1 VIHRLRFALAVG
13 AVALAISGCQDL
25 NVTNPNNPDR
35 TRATQDPATVESFVA
50 SSFRT
55 WWEWVHDDSPVW
67 VFSTVADEF
76 TAAFAD
82 FGILDASSE
91 PRQAWNNS
99 PVYARREANED
110 PWYGLYATL
119 SVVNDALVGI
129 DSGLTIMSGGTDVT
143 PRADAV
149 GKFMQ
154 GLVHGQLALYFDKAY
169 IVSESLDLTTWDPSF
184 SPYQEVMDTAIAE
197 LQDAITLAQANSFTL
212 PSTDF
217 LHQSMDNQE
226 LVRLA
231 HSYIARYMA
240 SVARTRAE
248 RDAVLWGQVLMH
260 AEAGITTDFAPLA
273 VDPLIIDDFKRVAA
287 RERTGIPGDF
297 ARVDY
302 MTVGPADSTGRFMNW
317 LAQPVANRTVFQL
330 ITKDRR
336 IHGATPSTEGLY
348 LGYTTTNRFAASRG
362 TYHQSRYYYHRFGRL
377 EDWRTGGQE
386 AFLVSE
392 NDLLRA
398 EALIRLNR
406 AAEAVPLINQSRVSS
421 GQLPPVDINGPPD
434 EPGCVPRKQNG
445 SCGSLW
451 DALRYEKRIE
461 GLGVNGNTAF
471 FDARGWQM
479 LPVNSLIHLPVPGRE
494 LETLALPLYT
504 LGGGGAGSA
513 PAPDP
518 ERCPVSLPRC
528 P

>member
-1 VIHRLRFALAVG
+1 MRPRLTITAAVLAALAVT
-13 AVALAISGCQDL
+13 SCQDL
-25 NVTNPNNPDR
+25 DVTNPNNPDR
-35 TRATQDPATVESFVA
+35 TRATEDPATVESFVA

-55 WWEWVHDDSPVW
+55 WWEWVQDDSPVW
-67 VFSTVADEF
+67 VFATVADEF

-91 PRQAWNNS
+91 PRAAWNNS

-129 DSGLTIMSGGTDVT
+129 DSGLTIVSGGVDATA
-143 PRADAV
+143 RADAV

-154 GLVHGQLALYFDKAY
+154 GLVHGQLALSFDKAY
-169 IVSESLDLTTWDPSF
+169 IVSESLDLLTWDPQF

-197 LQDAITLAQANSFTL
+197 LEAAIDIAEANAFTL
-212 PSTDF
+212 PSDDF
-217 LHQSMDNQE
+217 LHQAMDNQE
-226 LVRLA
+226 LARLA
-231 HSYIARYMA
+231 HSFIARYMA
-240 SVARTRAE
+240 SVPRTRAE
-248 RDAVLWGQVLMH
+248 RDAVDWSSVLAH
-260 AEAGITTDFAPLA
+260 AEAGITTDFAPIA
-273 VDPLIIDDFKRVAA
+273 VDPLLIDDYKRVAA

-302 MTVGPADSTGRFMNW
+302 MTVGPADSTDRFITW
-317 LAQPVANRTVFQL
+317 LNTPVDDRTVFQL

-336 IHGATPSTEGLY
+336 IHGATPTTEGLY
-348 LGYTTTNRFAASRG
+348 LGYTTTNRFQASRG

-386 AFLVSE
+386 QFLVVE

-406 AAEAVPLINQSRVSS
+406 ADEAIPLINQSRVTK
-421 GQLPPVDINGPPD
+421 GELPPVDINGPPD

-445 SCGSLW
+445 ACGSLW

-461 GLGVNGNTAF
+461 GLGIGGIAF
-471 FDARGWQM
+471 YDARGWQT
-479 LPVNSLIHLPVPGRE
+479 LPVNSLIHFPVPGRE
-494 LETLALPLYT
+494 LETLALPPYT
-504 LGGGGAGSA
+504 TGGGGPGSA

-518 ERCPVSLPRC
+518 ERCPVTLPRC